1 MEAAVKEWETHPGAG
16 PGNRPVR
23 GDQATED
30 SAQFARSGA
39 PEPQHGGVETMRAVV
54 DRLQG
59 PAPEPPGRVAL
70 RRRLRPGTGPSGRG
84 APVPDVTQ
92 PLPGIG
98 GPEGDQFQTP
108 DVTGEPTS
116 DF

>member
-1 MEAAVKEWETHPGAG
+1 
-16 PGNRPVR
+16 
-23 GDQATED
+23 
-30 SAQFARSGA
+30 
-39 PEPQHGGVETMRAVV
+39 MRAVV

-70 RRRLRPGTGPSGRG
+70 RGRLRLGTGPSGRG
-84 APVPDVTQ
+84 ALVPDVAQ
-92 PLPGIG
+92 PLPGIS

-116 DF
+116 E